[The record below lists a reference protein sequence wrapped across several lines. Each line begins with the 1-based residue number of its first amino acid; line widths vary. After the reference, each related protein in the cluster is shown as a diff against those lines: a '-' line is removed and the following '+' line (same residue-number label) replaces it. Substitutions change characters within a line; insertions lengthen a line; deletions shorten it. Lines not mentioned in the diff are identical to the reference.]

1 MSVRLDPRQLAAAR
15 EIVAAPELVPN
26 APRACTDRS
35 FNLPTALHAGFFGL
49 FLAYLGVMAIGFP
62 HPEMVLPMA
71 IFVIFT
77 VAFYVVP
84 MLWATMGPANES
96 RAMSLGALFER
107 GVETH
112 TGLTSGGS
120 AVAQVLVLPVLILLW
135 GVAVVAIAAL
145 V

>member
-1 MSVRLDPRQLAAAR
+1 MSVH
-15 EIVAAPELVPN
+15 VAPAMLRTEAKLVAPPQ
-26 APRACTDRS
+26 PRACEDRT
-35 FNLPTALHAGFFGL
+35 FGLPSALQAGFFGL
-49 FLAYLGVMAIGFP
+49 FLAYLGVMAVGFP

-84 MLWATMGPANES
+84 MLWTMMAPPNASKAMTMGQLLS
-96 RAMSLGALFER
+96 RGMAI
-107 GVETH
+107 H
-112 TGLTSGGS
+112 TGHCSGGA

>member
-1 MSVRLDPRQLAAAR
+1 MSVRLDPSQLADAR
-15 EIVAAPELVPN
+15 EIVPAPTLPN

-35 FNLPTALHAGFFGL
+35 FGLPVSLHASFFGL

-71 IFVIFT
+71 ICVLFT

-84 MLWATMGPANES
+84 MLWATMAPANDS
-96 RAMSLGALFER
+96 KAMGLGRLLED
-107 GVETH
+107 GVDTL
-112 TGLTSGGS
+112 TGRTSGGA
-120 AVAQVLVLPVLILLW
+120 AVAQVLVLPVLILMW
-135 GVAVVAIAAL
+135 GVAVVTIAAL